1 MTSNETTQASAYKTG
16 EYAITKQD
24 LTKAALS
31 VGALGMEFSWT
42 YANQMGLAFGMMV
55 KKMLKKI
62 YHDDPEGYAAALER
76 HTAFFNITVCLA
88 PFVGGIAMSME
99 ERIAKGEMPPESVND
114 IKAALIRPALRHR

>member
-1 MTSNETTQASAYKTG
+1 MTSNETTQSAYKTG

-55 KKMLKKI
+55 KNMLKKI
-62 YHDDPEGYAAALER
+62 YHNDPQGYAAALER

-99 ERIAKGEMPPESVND
+99 
-114 IKAALIRPALRHR
+114 